1 MRLIGICAGLAA
13 LFTVSAAAS
22 AATLDTIKGRQ
33 ALICGVSQGAPGFS
47 TVNDKGEWGGMDV
60 DFCRALAAATMGDP
74 AKVKFTPLSSKERF
88 TSIQSGDVDI
98 LARNTTWTMSRDGG
112 GIGLSFIGV
121 LYYDGQGFMVKKRL
135 AVDSATKLDGAGV
148 CTNAGTTTELNIADF
163 FRARSQ
169 KYDMVTFEKSDEAVA
184 AYVADRCDVYS
195 TDLSGL
201 YGYRLRLANP
211 DDHVILPEVIS
222 KEPLGPAVRQG
233 DEQWFKIA
241 RWVLFA
247 LINAEELGVTSKN
260 VDQMKNSPNPEIKR
274 LLGVEGDF
282 GEKLGMPKDWS
293 YQAIKAVGNY
303 GEMFD
308 RNLGEGGPLKIRR
321 GLNNL
326 WNKGGILYAP
336 PVR

>member
-1 MRLIGICAGLAA
+1 MRLTVLCAGLAA
-13 LFTVSAAAS
+13 LFSISTAG
-22 AATLDTIKGRQ
+22 AATLDTVKGRQ
-33 ALICGVSQGAPGFS
+33 ALLCGVSQGAPGFS
-47 TVNDKGEWGGMDV
+47 TANDKGEWGGMDV
-60 DFCRALAAATMGDP
+60 DFCRGLAAAVLGDP

-98 LARNTTWTMSRDGG
+98 LARNTTWSMSRDGG
-112 GIGLSFIGV
+112 GIGLTFIGV
-121 LYYDGQGFMVKKRL
+121 LYHDGQGFMVKKAL
-135 AVDSATKLDGAGV
+135 GVDSATKLESASV
-148 CTNAGTTTELNIADF
+148 CTNTGTTTELNIADF

-169 KYDMVTFEKSDEAVA
+169 KYDIVTFEKSDEAVA
-184 AYVADRCDVYS
+184 TYVAGRCDAYS
-195 TDLSGL
+195 TDMSGL
-201 YGYRLRLANP
+201 YGYRLRFANP

-233 DEQWFKIA
+233 DDQWFKIA
-241 RWVLFA
+241 RWTLFA

-260 VDQMKNSPNPEIKR
+260 VDEMKESKNPEIRR

-282 GEKLGMPKDWS
+282 GEKLGMSKDWS
-293 YQAIKAVGNY
+293 YQLIKAVGNY

-308 RNLGEGGPLKIRR
+308 RNLGDGSPLKIRR

-326 WNKGGILYAP
+326 YTKGGILYAP

>member
-1 MRLIGICAGLAA
+1 MRLAVLCAGLAA
-13 LFTVSAAAS
+13 LFAVSSAD
-22 AATLDTIKGRQ
+22 AATLDTVKGRQ

-47 TVNDKGEWGGMDV
+47 TANDKGEWGGMDV
-60 DFCRALAAATMGDP
+60 DFCKGLAAATLGD
-74 AKVKFTPLSSKERF
+74 ATKVKFTPLSSKERF

-121 LYYDGQGFMVKKRL
+121 LYYDGQGFMVKKKL
-135 AVDSATKLDGAGV
+135 AVDSATKLEGAGV

-163 FRARSQ
+163 FRARNQ
-169 KYDMVTFEKSDEAVA
+169 KYDIVTFEKSDEAVA
-184 AYVADRCDVYS
+184 AYVAERCDVYS
-195 TDLSGL
+195 TDMSGL
-201 YGYRLRLANP
+201 YGYRLRLAVP

-233 DEQWFKIA
+233 DDQWFKIA
-241 RWVLFA
+241 RWTLFA

-260 VDQMKNSPNPEIKR
+260 VDEMRNSPNPEIRR

-293 YQAIKAVGNY
+293 YQLIKAVGNY

-308 RNLGEGGPLKIRR
+308 RNLGEGSPLKIRR

>member
-1 MRLIGICAGLAA
+1 MRIAGFCAGLAA
-13 LFTVSAAAS
+13 LVSLSAAD
-22 AATLDTIKGRQ
+22 AATLDTIRGRGT
-33 ALICGVSQGAPGFS
+33 LLCGVSQGAPGFS
-47 TVNDKGEWGGMDV
+47 TVNDKGEWAGMDV
-60 DFCRALAAATMGDP
+60 DFCRALAAAVLGDA

-121 LYYDGQGFMVKKRL
+121 LYYDGQGFMVKKSVG
-135 AVDSATKLDGAGV
+135 VDSAEKLNGAAV

-163 FRARSQ
+163 FRTRNQ
-169 KYDMVTFEKSDEAVA
+169 KYDIVTFEKSDEAVA
-184 AYVADRCDVYS
+184 AYVAGRCDVYS
-195 TDLSGL
+195 TDASGL

-211 DDHVILPEVIS
+211 DDHLILPEIIS

-247 LINAEELGVTSKN
+247 LINAEELGVTSQN
-260 VDQMKNSPNPEIKR
+260 VDEMKNSPNPEIKR

-303 GEMFD
+303 GEIFE
-308 RNLGEGGPLKIRR
+308 RNVGAGSPMKIRR

-326 WNKGGILYAP
+326 WTKGGILYAP

>member
-1 MRLIGICAGLAA
+1 MRFPSICAGLAV
-13 LFTVSAAAS
+13 LLSFSAAD
-22 AATLDTIKGRQ
+22 AATLDTVKGRQ
-33 ALICGVSQGAPGFS
+33 ALLCGVSQGAPGFS
-47 TVNDKGEWGGMDV
+47 TVNDKGEWNGMDV
-60 DFCRALAAATMGDP
+60 DFCRGLSAAVFGDP

-121 LYYDGQGFMVKKRL
+121 LYYDGQGFMVKKSVG
-135 AVDSATKLDGAGV
+135 VDSAEKLAGAGV

-163 FRARSQ
+163 FRARNQ
-169 KYDMVTFEKSDEAVA
+169 KYDIVTFEKSDEAVA
-184 AYVADRCDVYS
+184 AYVAGRCDVYS
-195 TDLSGL
+195 TDVSGL

-211 DDHVILPEVIS
+211 DEHVIMPEVIS

-233 DEQWFKIA
+233 DDQWFKIA

-247 LINAEELGVTSKN
+247 MINAEELGVTSKN
-260 VDQMKNSPNPEIKR
+260 VDEMKNAANPEIKR

-282 GEKLGMPKDWS
+282 GEKLGMPKDWG
-293 YQAIKAVGNY
+293 YQVIKAVGNY

-308 RNLGEGGPLKIRR
+308 RNLGSGSPMNIRR

-336 PVR
+336 PIR

>member
-1 MRLIGICAGLAA
+1 MRLAGICAGAAA
-13 LFTVSAAAS
+13 LLSLSAAD
-22 AATLDTIKGRQ
+22 AATLDTVRGRG
-33 ALICGVSQGAPGFS
+33 ALLCGVSQGAPGFS
-47 TVNDKGEWGGMDV
+47 TVNDKGEWAGMDV
-60 DFCRALAAATMGDP
+60 DFCRGLAAAVLGD
-74 AKVKFTPLSSKERF
+74 ATKVKFTPLSSKERF

-121 LYYDGQGFMVKKRL
+121 LYHDGQGFLVKKNVG
-135 AVDSATKLDGAGV
+135 VDSAEKLDGASV

-163 FRARSQ
+163 FRARNQ
-169 KYDMVTFEKSDEAVA
+169 KYDIVTFEKSDEAVA
-184 AYVADRCDVYS
+184 AYVAGRCDVYS
-195 TDLSGL
+195 TDASGL

-211 DDHVILPEVIS
+211 DDHLILPELIS

-247 LINAEELGVTSKN
+247 LIDAEELGVTSKN
-260 VDQMKNSPNPEIKR
+260 ADEMKSSPNPEVRR

-303 GEMFD
+303 GEIFD
-308 RNLGEGGPLKIRR
+308 RNVGAGSPMKIKR
-321 GLNNL
+321 GLNSL

>member
-1 MRLIGICAGLAA
+1 MHLPSICAALTALASI
-13 LFTVSAAAS
+13 SAAN
-22 AATLDTIKGRQ
+22 AATLDTVKERQ
-33 ALICGVSQGAPGFS
+33 ALQCGVSQGAHGFS
-47 TVNDKGEWGGMDV
+47 TVNDKGEWTGMDA
-60 DFCRALAAATMGDP
+60 DFCRGLSAAVLGDP
-74 AKVKFTPLSSKERF
+74 AKAKFTPLSSKERF

-121 LYYDGQGFMVKKRL
+121 LYYDGQGFMVKKSL
-135 AVDSATKLDGAGV
+135 GVDSAEKLAGAAV

-163 FRARSQ
+163 FRARGQ
-169 KYDMVTFEKSDEAVA
+169 KYDIVTFEKSDEAVA
-184 AYVADRCDVYS
+184 AYVAGRCDVYS
-195 TDLSGL
+195 TDVSGL
-201 YGYRLRLANP
+201 HGYRLRLANP
-211 DDHVILPEVIS
+211 DDHAIMPEVIS

-247 LINAEELGVTSKN
+247 MINAEELGVTAAN
-260 VDQMKNSPNPEIKR
+260 VDEMKTSPNPEIKR

-282 GEKLGMPKDWS
+282 GEKLGMSKDWG
-293 YQAIKAVGNY
+293 YQVIKAVGNY
-303 GEMFD
+303 GEMFN
-308 RNLGEGGPLKIRR
+308 RNLGEGSPMKIRR

>member
-1 MRLIGICAGLAA
+1 
-13 LFTVSAAAS
+13 
-22 AATLDTIKGRQ
+22 
-33 ALICGVSQGAPGFS
+33 
-47 TVNDKGEWGGMDV
+47 MDV
-60 DFCRALAAATMGDP
+60 DFCRGLAAAVMGDQT
-74 AKVKFTPLSSKERF
+74 KVKFTPLSSKERF
-88 TSIQSGDVDI
+88 PAIQSGDVDI

-112 GIGLSFIGV
+112 GIGLSFIGI
-121 LYYDGQGFMVKKRL
+121 LYHDGQGFMVKKSL
-135 AVDSATKLDGAGV
+135 GVGSAEKLNGAVV
-148 CTNAGTTTELNIADF
+148 CTNTGTTTELNIADF

-169 KYDMVTFEKSDEAVA
+169 KYDVITFEKSDEAIA
-184 AYVADRCDVYS
+184 AYLAGRCDVYS

-201 YGYRLRLANP
+201 YGYRPRFPNP
-211 DDHVILPEVIS
+211 DEHAIMPEVIS

-247 LINAEELGVTSKN
+247 LIDAEELGVTSKN
-260 VDQMKNSPNPEIKR
+260 VDEMKNSPNPEIRR

-282 GEKLGMPKDWS
+282 GEKLGMQKDWS

-303 GEMFD
+303 AEMFD
-308 RNLGEGGPLKIRR
+308 RNLGDSSPLKIKR
-321 GLNNL
+321 GINNL

>member
-1 MRLIGICAGLAA
+1 MRFARICAAVTA
-13 LFTVSAAAS
+13 LVAFSPAN
-22 AATLDTIKGRQ
+22 AATLDTVKDRQ

-47 TVNDKGEWGGMDV
+47 TVNDKGEWGGIDV
-60 DFCRALAAATMGDP
+60 DFCRGLAAAVLGD
-74 AKVKFTPLSSKERF
+74 ATKVKFTPLSSKERF

-121 LYYDGQGFMVKKRL
+121 LYYDGQGFMVKKNL
-135 AVDSATKLDGAGV
+135 GVDSAEKLAGAGV

-163 FRARSQ
+163 FRARNQ
-169 KYDMVTFEKSDEAVA
+169 KYDIVTFEKSDEAVA
-184 AYVADRCDVYS
+184 AYVAGRCDVYS
-195 TDLSGL
+195 TDTSGL
-201 YGYRLRLANP
+201 YGYRLRLASP
-211 DDHVILPEVIS
+211 DDHVIMPEVIS

-233 DEQWFKIA
+233 DDQWFKIA

-247 LINAEELGVTSKN
+247 MINAEELGVTSKN
-260 VDQMKNSPNPEIKR
+260 VDEMKNSPNPEIKR
-274 LLGVEGDF
+274 LLGMEGDF
-282 GEKLGMPKDWS
+282 GEKLGMSKDWA

-308 RNLGEGGPLKIRR
+308 RNLGEGSPLKIRR

>member
-1 MRLIGICAGLAA
+1 MRFASICAAA
-13 LFTVSAAAS
+13 TALLSFSPVQ
-22 AATLDTIKGRQ
+22 AATLDTVKGRQ
-33 ALICGVSQGAPGFS
+33 ALLCGVSQGAPGFS
-47 TVNDKGEWGGMDV
+47 TLNDKGEWGGMDV
-60 DFCRALAAATMGDP
+60 DFCRGLSAAALGDP
-74 AKVKFTPLSSKERF
+74 AKVKFVPLSSKDRF
-88 TSIQSGDVDI
+88 PSIQSGDVDI

-121 LYYDGQGFMVKKRL
+121 LYYDGQGFMVKKSIG
-135 AVDSATKLDGAGV
+135 VDSAEKLAGAGV

-163 FRARSQ
+163 FRARNQ
-169 KYDMVTFEKSDEAVA
+169 KYDIVTFEKSDEAVA
-184 AYVADRCDVYS
+184 AYVAGRCDVYS
-195 TDLSGL
+195 TDVSGL

-211 DDHVILPEVIS
+211 DEHVIMPEVIS

-233 DEQWFKIA
+233 DDQWFKIA

-247 LINAEELGVTSKN
+247 MINAEELGVTSKN
-260 VDQMKNSPNPEIKR
+260 VDEMKNSPNPEIKR
-274 LLGVEGDF
+274 LLGAEGDF
-282 GEKLGMPKDWS
+282 GEKLGMSKDWG
-293 YQAIKAVGNY
+293 YQVIKAVGNY

-308 RNLGEGGPLKIRR
+308 RNLGEGSPLKIRR